1 MMMTTHRRSASL
13 SSSWP
18 LVDDDDDDADVDI
31 IAGRSLALLFREQS
45 SSLLREQHFAAVVIN
60 TPHPLLDSV
69 AMNIFS
75 ISPPMNRSYE
85 YE

>member
-45 SSLLREQHFAAVVIN
+45 SSLLREQLSVAAVILCILID
-60 TPHPLLDSV
+60 PQSV
-69 AMNIFS
+69 VDDGRRVRIDRVQS
-75 ISPPMNRSYE
+75 S
-85 YE
+85 